1 MFIDYLEWD
10 EEVLEKILV
19 KYSVTPE
26 EIEEVIWERGFHARR
41 VGEIRYMVLG
51 KTVAGRHLVIILDR
65 LRKGDFKPVTARDM
79 TDNEKKTFRRSSK

>member
-19 KYSVTPE
+19 KHSVTPG

-41 VGEIRYMVLG
+41 VGKID
-51 KTVAGRHLVIILDR
+51 IW
-65 LRKGDFKPVTARDM
+65 
-79 TDNEKKTFRRSSK
+79 S